1 MCADVAGLPREEA
14 KDAIFWDVFEV
25 RNPVTGERA
34 EPWVPCEAAAAKG
47 QKFVLHKVRRC
58 GDPAEEPSQFTM
70 RFRCATFSH
79 FLIEGPKKKG
89 NMRLRKTSQ
98 YMLYRREPHDCQPE
112 MQNPVRPILEVMWH
126 PESLT
131 SSMLVCPS

>member
-1 MCADVAGLPREEA
+1 MIEDLVSCVKLRDGVHCEKWPSWLVMWLCADVCADVAGLPREEA

-58 GDPAEEPSQFTM
+58 GDPAEEPCQFTM
-70 RFRCATFSH
+70 RFRWD
-79 FLIEGPKKKG
+79 
-89 NMRLRKTSQ
+89 RLAP
-98 YMLYRREPHDCQPE
+98 YL
-112 MQNPVRPILEVMWH
+112 
-126 PESLT
+126 
-131 SSMLVCPS
+131 

>member
-1 MCADVAGLPREEA
+1 MWPSWLVMWLRADVCADVAGLPREEA

-58 GDPAEEPSQFTM
+58 GDPAEEPCQFTM
-70 RFRCATFSH
+70 RFRCD
-79 FLIEGPKKKG
+79 
-89 NMRLRKTSQ
+89 RLPLMALANSNWNV
-98 YMLYRREPHDCQPE
+98 RECTGICWQSSCK
-112 MQNPVRPILEVMWH
+112 QSARV
-126 PESLT
+126 SL
-131 SSMLVCPS
+131 VAA